1 MFIKEKEREG
11 ETTLYYQTLNRVCCR
26 RVEAVVALGV
36 TRARVV
42 GGPKNWIAAACCS
55 SLVIQ
60 LSWVATGLSRGVVRM
75 NGPLVIKKECIW
87 LRWEMA

>member
-11 ETTLYYQTLNRVCCR
+11 ETVKDYQNRVRCR

-55 SLVIQ
+55 SSVIR